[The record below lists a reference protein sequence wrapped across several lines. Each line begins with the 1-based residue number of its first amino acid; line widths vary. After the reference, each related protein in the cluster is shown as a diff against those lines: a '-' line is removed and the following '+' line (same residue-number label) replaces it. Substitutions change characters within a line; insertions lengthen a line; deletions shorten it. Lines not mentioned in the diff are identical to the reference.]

1 MIKIE
6 KLYKIKV
13 MEKYKKYFSMF
24 KSDIEDTEIILPN
37 HVVDKYREDLNLEK
51 EKIFEFDKEVD
62 YLKVFEKNQHV
73 FDSLERCK
81 INVLTYNAFLEFEK
95 NETILSS
102 LRSFKPIN
110 GFARKCKYDQ
120 NRTITGRLVNT
131 DCSPKILTLP
141 TRCRKILDSRWGS
154 EGVLYSIDFKT
165 LEPRVVRKI
174 NKKECSDDIYQEIL
188 ESLDFDIDRS
198 IIKRGIISILYGST
212 SQIKGLSRDRSS
224 AVLDATKN
232 YFDLDTLYH
241 KAETIYS
248 EKFRV
253 NYFGR
258 PLWNIEEQN
267 KNKIINNYIQS
278 TAVDIALSYFSSI
291 VNEVKKESCIPVF
304 IIHDALVFDIKKSY
318 EKIFLELIKKGYSC
332 SRLGYF
338 PIEATKFIESLND
351 EN

>member
-6 KLYKIKV
+6 KLYKINIMKKY
-13 MEKYKKYFSMF
+13 EKYLSMF
-24 KSDIEDTEIILPN
+24 NSDIENIEIILPE
-37 HVVDKYREDLNLEK
+37 HVIDKYRSDLDLEK
-51 EKIFEFDKEVD
+51 DAILEFDKEID
-62 YLKVFEKNQHV
+62 YLKVFEKNQHI
-73 FDSLERCK
+73 FDSLASCK
-81 INVLTYNAFLEFEK
+81 INVLAYNAFLEFEK

-102 LRSFKPIN
+102 LRSFKPVN
-110 GFARKCKYDQ
+110 GFARKCRYDQ

-131 DCSPKILTLP
+131 DNSPRILTLP

-174 NKKECSDDIYQEIL
+174 NKKECSDDVYQEIL

-212 SQIKGLSRDRSS
+212 SQIKGLSRERST

-232 YFDLDTLYH
+232 YFDLESLYY
-241 KAETIYS
+241 KASKT
-248 EKFRV
+248 FRNEYRT

-258 PLWNIEEQN
+258 PLWNLEEEN
-267 KNKIINNYIQS
+267 KNKVINNYVQS
-278 TAVDIALSYFSSI
+278 SAVDIALSYFSSI
-291 VNEVKKESCIPVF
+291 ISEVDIESCIPVF

-318 EKIFLELIKKGYSC
+318 EKTFLELVKKGYCC

-338 PIEATKFIESLND
+338 PLEATKFVESLND
-351 EN
+351 KK